1 VIPVAHEER
10 SPAPVRRSAAVE
22 APEADAH
29 GILREGR
36 NCWRREHADRVAFL
50 VDADEYF
57 TAFREAAKRAERS
70 ILIVGW
76 DVHSQVD
83 LSPAGEPRTTLS
95 AFLDGLVR
103 RRPRLRVDI
112 LAWDFAMIYALEREP
127 LPLLQFGLRTHRRI
141 RLRLDGS
148 HPLGASHHQKIVV
161 IDDSIAFVGGLDL
174 TSHRWD
180 TREHR
185 PEDPRRITPRGTAY
199 KPFHDVQMAVD
210 GDAAAALGALVRE
223 RWKRATGRRLRL
235 WPRRGDRWP
244 RSLIPHVR
252 DVEVGISRTDAG
264 WKRWRAAREVEAL
277 WTDALAAA
285 RRTIY
290 IENQYLTAHV
300 FADALEPRLHEENG
314 PEVVI
319 VTPSQCTG
327 WLEEVTMGVLRRR
340 LLARLRAADRHGRL
354 RVFSALLSHDTALCL
369 NVHAKVLIV
378 DDEFVRVGSANLNNR
393 SMGLDSE
400 CDLAIEARGDERIR
414 AAIRRFR
421 ADLLSEHLDVARER
435 VETEIEDRGSLLAAI
450 EALSGG
456 GRTLQS
462 LPEDGDD
469 WVDRIAPEA
478 SLIDPE
484 WPIDPREVLDDVAPV
499 RHVPGARRPL
509 LRVGVIILALLA
521 VASLWRLAPVEGW
534 ADPEKLIA
542 SIKPF
547 RDSPLGFLLV
557 LGIYVAGGLLV
568 LPITALIAATAFAF
582 GPWLG
587 FAYAFVGTMVSATM
601 AYWIGRALWRETIQR
616 LAGRRL
622 DRLSRRLAERGVLAV
637 AVIRIVPIAPFTLV
651 NLVAGSSRVGYRDY
665 LLGTILGMTPGIFGL
680 TVFTD
685 RVFAA
690 LRRPDPWNVLVLA
703 GAATVLVLGAR
714 WIQRRVAN

>member
-1 VIPVAHEER
+1 MIPVLRDE
-10 SPAPVRRSAAVE
+10 PRRAAVR
-22 APEADAH
+22 ADAEDGAPSPSS

-36 NCWRREHADRVAFL
+36 NCWRRAHADRVAFL
-50 VDADEYF
+50 IDADEYF

-76 DVHSQVD
+76 DIHSQLD
-83 LSPAGEPRTTLS
+83 LAPGEPGTTLS

-103 RRPRLRVDI
+103 RRRSLRVDI

-141 RLRLDGS
+141 QLQLDAS

-185 PEDPRRITPRGTAY
+185 PEDPRRTTPRGAAY
-199 KPFHDVQMAVD
+199 QPFHDVQMAVD
-210 GDAAAALGALVRE
+210 GDAAAALGALVRA
-223 RWKRATGRRLRL
+223 RWKRATGRRLRR

-244 RSLIPHVR
+244 ASIAPHVR
-252 DVEVGISRTDAG
+252 DVEVAISRTDAG
-264 WKRWRAAREVEAL
+264 WKRWSPAREVEAL
-277 WTDALAAA
+277 WKDAIAAA

-300 FADALEPRLHEENG
+300 FADALEPRLREEDG

-354 RVFSALLSHDTALCL
+354 RVYSALLSRDPALCL

-378 DDEFVRVGSANLNNR
+378 DDELVRVGSANLNNR

-400 CDLAIEARGDERIR
+400 CDLAIEARGEERVR

-421 ADLLSEHLDVARER
+421 TDLVSEHLAVAPER
-435 VETEIEDRGSLLAAI
+435 VDTELRERGSLVAAI
-450 EALSGG
+450 EALASE
-456 GRTLQS
+456 GRTLES
-462 LPEDGDD
+462 LPENADE

-499 RHVPGARRPL
+499 RQIPGARRPL
-509 LRVGVIILALLA
+509 FRVGIVILALLA
-521 VASLWRLAPVEGW
+521 AGLLWRLAPLEGW

-542 SIKPF
+542 SIAPY
-547 RDSPLGFLLV
+547 RDSPIGLV
-557 LGIYVAGGLLV
+557 LTLAIYVVGAILV
-568 LPITALIAATAFAF
+568 LPVVALIAATALAF

-587 FAYAFVGTMVSATM
+587 FAYAFLGTLTSASL
-601 AYWIGRALWRETIQR
+601 AYWVGRSLWRETVQR
-616 LAGRRL
+616 LAGKRL
-622 DRLSRRLAERGVLAV
+622 DRLSRRLAERGILAV
-637 AVIRIVPIAPFTLV
+637 AVIRIVPIAPFTIV

-665 LLGTILGMTPGIFGL
+665 LLGTVLGMTPGIFGL

-690 LRRPDPWNVLVLA
+690 LRQPDPWNVVILAAAAAALVLA
-703 GAATVLVLGAR
+703 AR
-714 WIQRRVAN
+714 WLQRRVSS